1 MTKKKSGFWTFV
13 FSLLPGAAEMY
24 MGFMKMGIS
33 LMGLFFG
40 LAMLSGFFGQS
51 IFLLADVVVWFYAF
65 FHAHNLR
72 AMDDEEFYALE
83 DDYLFHLDGSG
94 KEFWTRT
101 VASRYRKLVAAA
113 LILIGVSILWNNLL
127 DFLYWLLPGVMQDVI
142 YMISYRI
149 PQTVL
154 GIAIIVAGVW
164 MIRGKKRELLDE
176 GEKEEDE
183 DEDGRETDGTDA

>member
-83 DDYLFHLDGSG
+83 DDYLFHLDGPGRNSG
-94 KEFWTRT
+94 PGRWRPVTG
-101 VASRYRKLVAAA
+101 S
-113 LILIGVSILWNNLL
+113 
-127 DFLYWLLPGVMQDVI
+127 WLPP
-142 YMISYRI
+142 R
-149 PQTVL
+149 
-154 GIAIIVAGVW
+154 
-164 MIRGKKRELLDE
+164 
-176 GEKEEDE
+176 
-183 DEDGRETDGTDA
+183 

>member
-1 MTKKKSGFWTFV
+1 MTKKKSGFWTFI

-33 LMGLFFG
+33 LMGLFFALFMIG
-40 LAMLSGFFGQS
+40 SFFGQS
-51 IFLLADVVVWFYAF
+51 IFILADVVVWFYAF

-72 AMDDEEFYALE
+72 AMDDEDFYMLE
-83 DDYLFHLDGSG
+83 DDYLFHLDGSE
-94 KEFWTRT
+94 KEFWNKM
-101 VASRYRKLVAAA
+101 VVSRYRKLAAAA
-113 LILIGVSILWNNLL
+113 LILIGVTILWNNLL
-127 DFLYWLLPGVMQDVI
+127 DLLHWLLPGFMQNVV

-164 MIRGKKRELLDE
+164 MIRGKKHELLDGE
-176 GEKEEDE
+176 EKEVN
-183 DEDGRETDGTDA
+183 EDGREPDDKDA

>member
-1 MTKKKSGFWTFV
+1 MTKKKSGFWTFL

-24 MGFMKMGIS
+24 MGFMKMGVS
-33 LMGLFFG
+33 LMGLFFALFIIG
-40 LAMLSGFFGQS
+40 GFFGQS
-51 IFLLADVVVWFYAF
+51 IFVLADIVVWFYSF

-94 KEFWTRT
+94 KEFWTKM
-101 VASRYRKLVAAA
+101 VASRYRKLAAAA

-127 DFLYWLLPGVMQDVI
+127 DLLYWIIPEFLQDIVST
-142 YMISYRI
+142 ISYRI

-154 GIAIIVAGVW
+154 GVAIIVAGVW
-164 MIRGKKRELLDE
+164 MIRGKKQELLDWD
-176 GEKEEDE
+176 EKEEE
-183 DEDGRETDGTDA
+183 ENGRKTDDTNA

>member
-1 MTKKKSGFWTFV
+1 
-13 FSLLPGAAEMY
+13 MY
-24 MGFMKMGIS
+24 MGFMKMGIT

-40 LAMLSGFFGQS
+40 LFIIGGFFGQS
-51 IFLLADVVVWFYAF
+51 IFVLADIVVWFYAF

-94 KEFWTRT
+94 KELWNKMGE
-101 VASRYRKLVAAA
+101 SRYRKLAAVV

-127 DFLYWLLPGVMQDVI
+127 DLLWYLLPDFLEDIV
-142 YMISYRI
+142 YTISYRI

-164 MIRGKKRELLDE
+164 MIRGKKKELLD
-176 GEKEEDE
+176 GDEKEEE
-183 DEDGRETDGTDA
+183 ANGRETDDTNA

>member
-1 MTKKKSGFWTFV
+1 MTKKKSGFWTFI

-24 MGFMKMGIS
+24 MGFMKMGVS

-40 LAMLSGFFGQS
+40 LFMLGGFFGQS
-51 IFLLADVVVWFYAF
+51 IFILADVVVWFYAF

-72 AMDDEEFYALE
+72 AMDDEDFYMLE
-83 DDYLFHLDGSG
+83 DDYLLHLDGSG
-94 KEFWTRT
+94 KEFWDRM
-101 VASRYRKLVAAA
+101 VVSRYRKLAAVA
-113 LILIGVSILWNNLL
+113 LIIIGISILWNNLL
-127 DFLYWLLPGVMQDVI
+127 DLLHWLLPGFMQDVI

-164 MIRGKKRELLDE
+164 MIRGKKRELLDGE
-176 GEKEEDE
+176 EKGEK
-183 DEDGRETDGTDA
+183 EDGRETDNQDA

>member
-1 MTKKKSGFWTFV
+1 MKSRKSRFWTFCLS
-13 FSLLPGAAEMY
+13 FLPGCAEMY

-33 LMGLFFG
+33 LMGMFFALFIIG
-40 LAMLSGFFGQS
+40 GFFGQS
-51 IFLLADVVVWFYAF
+51 IFVLADIVVWFYAF

-94 KEFWTRT
+94 KEFWNKA
-101 VASRYRKLVAAA
+101 VASRYRKLAAA
-113 LILIGVSILWNNLL
+113 VLILVGISILWNNLL
-127 DFLYWLLPGVMQDVI
+127 DLLWYILPDFLEDIVYT
-142 YMISYRI
+142 ISYRI

-164 MIRGKKRELLDE
+164 MIRGKKKELLDGE
-176 GEKEEDE
+176 EKEEE
-183 DEDGRETDGTDA
+183 HGGETDDTNA

>member
-1 MTKKKSGFWTFV
+1 MTKKKSGFWTFI

-40 LAMLSGFFGQS
+40 LFIIGGFFGQS
-51 IFLLADVVVWFYAF
+51 IFVLADIVVWFYAF

-94 KEFWTRT
+94 KELWNKMGE
-101 VASRYRKLVAAA
+101 SRYRKLAAVV

-127 DFLYWLLPGVMQDVI
+127 DLLWYLLPDFLEDIV
-142 YMISYRI
+142 YTISYRI

-164 MIRGKKRELLDE
+164 MIRGKKKELLDGE
-176 GEKEEDE
+176 EKEEE
-183 DEDGRETDGTDA
+183 ANGRETDDTNA

>member
-1 MTKKKSGFWTFV
+1 MTKKKSGFWTFI

-24 MGFMKMGIS
+24 MGFMKMGVS
-33 LMGLFFG
+33 LMGLFLG
-40 LAMLSGFFGQS
+40 LFIIGGFFGQS
-51 IFLLADVVVWFYAF
+51 IFVLADIVVWFYAF

-94 KEFWTRT
+94 KEFWNKMT
-101 VASRYRKLVAAA
+101 VSRYRKLAAVV
-113 LILIGVSILWNNLL
+113 LILIGISILWNNLL
-127 DFLYWLLPGVMQDVI
+127 DLIWYIIPDFMQDFVSVL
-142 YMISYRI
+142 SYRL

-176 GEKEEDE
+176 KEEE
-183 DEDGRETDGTDA
+183 EDGRETDDTNA